1 MPQTLAI
8 YEEKHVYL
16 GVHAVHAVWKDPGE
30 RVPRLSALRDLH
42 GLPVPAQGTPGPERL
57 RRQGHLQR
65 VHTGPWIIKRTF
77 QGYLPLYLVHNNY

>member
-1 MPQTLAI
+1 M
-8 YEEKHVYL
+8 YL

-42 GLPVPAQGTPGPERL
+42 GLPVPPQGLPGPERI

-65 VHTGPWIIKRTF
+65 VHTGPRMM
-77 QGYLPLYLVHNNY
+77 LLHNVKQHDDVNVT

>member
-1 MPQTLAI
+1 MHQILAI
-8 YEEKHVYL
+8 YKEKYVYL
-16 GVHAVHAVWKDPGE
+16 GVHAVHTVWKDPGE

-65 VHTGPWIIKRTF
+65 VHTGLGIIKQTL
-77 QGYLPLYLVHNNY
+77 QGYF

>member
-1 MPQTLAI
+1 M
-8 YEEKHVYL
+8 YL

-42 GLPVPAQGTPGPERL
+42 GLPVPAQGSPGPERI

-65 VHTGPWIIKRTF
+65 VHTGPRITKRTLAGRF
-77 QGYLPLYLVHNNY
+77 LIFLVSSSVFSA